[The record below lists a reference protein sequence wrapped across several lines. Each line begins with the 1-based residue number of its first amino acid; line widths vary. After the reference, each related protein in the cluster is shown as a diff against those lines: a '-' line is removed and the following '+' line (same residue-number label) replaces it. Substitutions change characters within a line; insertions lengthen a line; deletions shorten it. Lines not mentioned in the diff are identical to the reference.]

1 MLKQIKERAKQ
12 QKISVREIERR
23 ANVSENSIYRWDD
36 APPSID
42 KVKRVAD
49 VLECKVDD
57 LIADPATEDTGAAM
71 PAC

>member
-42 KVKRVAD
+42 KVFRVAK
-49 VLECKVDD
+49 VLGCTVDE
-57 LIADPATEDTGAAM
+57 LLADQEA
-71 PAC
+71 